1 MSASRKPRQAG
12 ASLLEFT
19 LIGIGLIFV
28 LISFFE
34 MARGM
39 WTYQT
44 LAYAVREASRYA
56 AVHGKDCASPNSC
69 RVSVGQ
75 IVGVLQSAG
84 AGLDPNHTTVTL
96 TSASG
101 ATTTGTIASLLTN
114 STHWPPSSPS
124 TDYAD
129 GSSLTIQASY
139 PFQTILA
146 MFWPASGGPLN
157 DSQTFNLAASSTE
170 LIQY

>member
-1 MSASRKPRQAG
+1 M
-12 ASLLEFT
+12 LEFT
-19 LIGIGLIFV
+19 LIGIGLIFA

-39 WTYQT
+39 WTYQN
-44 LAYAVREASRYA
+44 LAYAVREAARYA
-56 AVHGKDCASPNSC
+56 AVHGKDCASPNTC

-84 AGLDPNHTTVTL
+84 VGLDPNQTTVTL

-101 ATTTGTIASLLTN
+101 ATTNGTVTSLLSN
-114 STHWPPSSPS
+114 STNWPPSTPA

-129 GSSLTIQASY
+129 GQPVKIKASY
-139 PFQTILA
+139 PFQTVLA
-146 MFWPASGGPLN
+146 MFWPGAGGPLN